1 MKIAKDFHWEM
12 GHRLPYHK
20 GKCVNLHG
28 HSYKAVIEIEGTI
41 DKNGL
46 VIDFYDLKKIVNPII
61 EKLDHAF
68 MVYDQDKELLR
79 VLKKLNTKICLVPF
93 HSTVEN
99 ITTYLLNE
107 IEKKMTRQ
115 TIFGLTVT
123 VYETADSY
131 ARDSVTI
138 GIPF

>member
-1 MKIAKDFHWEM
+1 MRIAKDFHWEM

-20 GKCVNLHG
+20 GKCINLHG
-28 HSYKAVIEIEGTI
+28 HSYKAIIEIDGVV

-46 VIDFYDLKKIVNPII
+46 VIDFYDLKKVVNPVI

-79 VLKKLNTKICLVPF
+79 LLKKFNTKICVVPF

-99 ITTYLLNE
+99 ITSYLLDE
-107 IEKKMTRQ
+107 IKKKIKKQ
-115 TIFGLTVT
+115 NIYGLTVT

-131 ARDSVTI
+131 ASDTTSV
-138 GIPF
+138 GMPF